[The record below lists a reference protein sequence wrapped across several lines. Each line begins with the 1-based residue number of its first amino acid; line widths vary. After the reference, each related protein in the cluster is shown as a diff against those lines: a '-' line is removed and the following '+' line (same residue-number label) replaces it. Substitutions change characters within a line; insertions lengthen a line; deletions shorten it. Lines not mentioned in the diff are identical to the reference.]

1 MEKSVSLQ
9 TCTHAQH
16 RIWRLAGTECM
27 NDGYTR
33 EDGKCFLMDF
43 WVFPEYRG
51 NGMGHRCFK
60 AFEERTRAE
69 GAKYYEI
76 NSTKEDSVRFWK
88 SLGFVE
94 NGKDEYDMP
103 LFIKR

>member
-33 EDGKCFLMDF
+33 EDGKHQETRGDCLQVGACCSSAKEVEFYLCLEGSLHEVVVGKEIQEFGGPGVFL
-43 WVFPEYRG
+43 
-51 NGMGHRCFK
+51 
-60 AFEERTRAE
+60 
-69 GAKYYEI
+69 I
-76 NSTKEDSVRFWK
+76 NS
-88 SLGFVE
+88 
-94 NGKDEYDMP
+94 
-103 LFIKR
+103 